1 MWKNI
6 IGGILVGIL
15 IVFFFRDRSISN
27 KADVFQTQI
36 DSMNIVIQQ
45 YDGRILGLN
54 LERQGIVSHYD
65 SLERIKDFELVEY
78 RKKVKVYEKDLHNV
92 NSINQS
98 DLLDSIA
105 KYYARESISGH
116 SIDQRMVPDNR

>member
-1 MWKNI
+1 MI
-6 IGGILVGIL
+6 GIL
-15 IVFFFRDRSISN
+15 IVFLFRDRSISE
-27 KADVFQTQI
+27 KADLFQTQI

-45 YDGRILGLN
+45 FDERILGLN
-54 LERQGIVSHYD
+54 SERQVIVSHYD

-78 RKKVKVYEKDLHNV
+78 RKKVKVYEKDLHIV

-105 KYYARESISGH
+105 KYYQREGISGH
-116 SIDQRMVPDNR
+116 SIDQRMVPNDN